1 MPVRSLPGT
10 ALTAN
15 IAIAAI
21 ALAALIIGWPRLRAH
36 RHASWLLA
44 GIVIAFAG
52 FHVVAMDAAL
62 LPTSERY
69 GVFMLVPLVI
79 AIAAAIDALT
89 ERNSMAGRA
98 AVFVVATVMAAMLVG
113 GYFVPLWARGGDA
126 MTTYR
131 TGATEPKVA
140 AFAFIDSD
148 SRGAESV
155 RVIADGWWLYW
166 TLRYLAGA
174 EGRIHVD
181 VVPGSNMPGGTHPA
195 GAVVPPFPAPQRTY
209 LVAFEGGAVPP
220 GGAPSTP
227 RFTARDPAG
236 RPILHVYAVDPT
248 RERAAVL
255 DATSPARYPPEPQ
268 RDRAD
273 RERDRDRNQVDREA
287 ARIGAAARDERAG
300 DARDTEQRHVHRQ
313 LLEAANAGEPQ

>member
-1 MPVRSLPGT
+1 MASPPCCTLPVRSLPGT

-21 ALAALIIGWPRLRAH
+21 ALAALIVGWRRLRAH

-62 LPTSERY
+62 SPTSERY

-79 AIAAAIDALT
+79 AIAVAIDALAQ
-89 ERNSMAGRA
+89 RNSLAGRA
-98 AVFVVATVMAAMLVG
+98 AVFVVAAVMAAVLVG

-140 AFAFIDSD
+140 AFAFIDTD

-181 VVPGSNMPGGTHPA
+181 VMPGSNMPGGTHPA
-195 GAVVPPFPAPQRTY
+195 GAVVPPFPAPQGPISSRLTE
-209 LVAFEGGAVPP
+209 ARCHRAARHQRRDSPRGIQQAGPSFT
-220 GGAPSTP
+220 STP
-227 RFTARDPAG
+227 LTR
-236 RPILHVYAVDPT
+236 T
-248 RERAAVL
+248 RERIAAL
-255 DATSPARYPPEPQ
+255 DATSPALDPPKP
-268 RDRAD
+268 
-273 RERDRDRNQVDREA
+273 
-287 ARIGAAARDERAG
+287 
-300 DARDTEQRHVHRQ
+300 
-313 LLEAANAGEPQ
+313 